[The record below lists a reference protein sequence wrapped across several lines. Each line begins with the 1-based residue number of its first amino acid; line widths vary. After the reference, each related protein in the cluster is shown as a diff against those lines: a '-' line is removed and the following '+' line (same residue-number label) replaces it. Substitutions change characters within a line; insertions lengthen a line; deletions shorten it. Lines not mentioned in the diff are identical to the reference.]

1 MYKVKTLTENFQ
13 QNFFNSTE
21 KTNYNLPQ
29 VFKTG
34 GQLVKKDKEGSKI
47 HIKEKNKGKFKAA
60 ASNHNMSVQQYVS
73 KVLSDPSAPTY
84 LKKRAV
90 FAKNAS
96 KWHKY
101 GGSLKMQ
108 QGGLITS
115 DYQRLN
121 IDSKKRQLD
130 LQDNYVPKLPQT
142 LNISESPQQ
151 VMDRVYADDNINY
164 SNTINKLDSAV
175 NKWSGIKYS
184 FGGKNSTGIDCS
196 GFTKNV
202 FQELGINIPHGT
214 IRQYQESQK
223 INKEDIKPGDLLF
236 LKGTQNRTGPTHVGI
251 ALSGLKPDGTVDVA
265 ASQKSNG
272 STVYNWDLN
281 KGYYAKH
288 WLGAGRI

>member
-1 MYKVKTLTENFQ
+1 MYKVNTLTKTFQ
-13 QNFFNSTE
+13 QSFFNSSK
-21 KTNYNLPQ
+21 KTNYNLLQ
-29 VFKTG
+29 LFKTG
-34 GQLVKKDKEGSKI
+34 GQLVKKDKERSKI

-60 ASNHNMSVQQYVS
+60 ASNHNMSVQQYAF

-115 DYQRLN
+115 DYQKLN
-121 IDSKKRQLD
+121 IDNNKRQLD
-130 LQDNYVPKLPQT
+130 LQDKYIPTFSQP
-142 LNISESPQQ
+142 LNISNPPQQ
-151 VMDRVYADDNINY
+151 VMDRVYADDNINQ
-164 SNTINKLDSAV
+164 SNSINNLSYAV
-175 NKWSGIKYS
+175 SKWSGIKYS
-184 FGGKNSTGIDCS
+184 FGGKNSNGIDCS

-251 ALSGLKPDGTVDVA
+251 AVSGLKPDGTVEVA
-265 ASQKSNG
+265 AAQRSRG
-272 STVYNWDLN
+272 STIYNWDLN